1 MRIRFVLNSTLLVVA
16 AAAVGACSDIPSA
29 GPRSSQIESIQSEL
43 NSRGIEL
50 VNINAQVVQQL
61 SLARESSSFYEIFGN
76 QLPVQKGLGP
86 GDVLDITVWEAPP
99 AALFGGPQVEGLG
112 AAGGQS
118 TTLPTQVID
127 SDGSISVPFVG
138 RVRAAG
144 LSTEQLS
151 NEITRGLKGKANRP
165 QVLVRLAQNQ
175 TSFITVVSDGGG
187 PVHVPFT
194 PKAERL
200 LDALTTAGATHQ
212 SLDKLTV
219 QLVRGNRVARM
230 PLARVINDSRQNIPL
245 FPGDTVAVLYQPNS
259 FTALGATGKN
269 DEINFEAPGISL
281 AQALARTGGL
291 NDNRADPRGVFVF
304 RLEKRASVG
313 GQGAS
318 GDQRAETQVPT
329 IYRIDMTDP
338 GSYFVARNFMIDDKD
353 IVYVANAPIADLQKF
368 LNVLFSVAYPIV
380 NSVNAFK

>member
-1 MRIRFVLNSTLLVVA
+1 MPIRFVLNSTVLVIA
-16 AAAVGACSDIPSA
+16 AVTVGACANVPSA
-29 GPRSSQIESIQSEL
+29 GPRSSQIDSVRAEL
-43 NSRGIEL
+43 NAKGIEL
-50 VNINAQVVQQL
+50 IDINAQVAQQL
-61 SLARESSSFYEIFGN
+61 SLSRESSSFYDVFGN
-76 QLPVQKGLGP
+76 RLPVQKGLGP

-99 AALFGGPQVEGLG
+99 AALFGGTQIEGLG
-112 AAGGQS
+112 SSGGQS
-118 TTLPTQVID
+118 TALPAQVID

-138 RVRAAG
+138 RIRAAG
-144 LSTEQLS
+144 LSIEQLG
-151 NEITRGLKGKANRP
+151 NEIVRGLKGKANQP

-175 TSFITVVSDGGG
+175 TSYITVVSDGGG
-187 PVHVPFT
+187 PVRVPFT
-194 PKAERL
+194 PKAEKL
-200 LDALTTAGATHQ
+200 LDALATAGVAHQ

-219 QLVRGNRVARM
+219 QLVRGNRVVRM
-230 PLARVINDSRQNIPL
+230 PLARVISDSRQNVPL
-245 FPGDTVAVLYQPNS
+245 FPGDTIAVLYQPNS

-269 DEINFEAPGISL
+269 DEISFESPGISL

-304 RLEKRASVG
+304 RMEDRAPSKALD
-313 GQGAS
+313 AS
-318 GDQRAETQVPT
+318 SGQRAETKAPV

-368 LNVLFSVAYPIV
+368 LNVLFSVAYPVV